1 MLTAGTKLGPYE
13 IIGSLGAGGMGEV
26 YRARDTKLGRDV
38 ALKVLPDLF
47 VHDAERLARFR
58 REAHVLASLNHPN
71 IATIY
76 GLEESAGTLA
86 LAMELVEGSTLAERL
101 AQGSG
106 LKTQGLPLDEA
117 LPIAKQIADALDA
130 AHDKGIIHRDLKPAN
145 IKLRPDGTV
154 KVLDFGLAKALDPTS
169 QAGDASYLANSPTMS
184 ADGTRAGVILG
195 TAAYMSPEQARG
207 KPVDKRADIWAFGCV
222 VYEMLTGSMPFTG
235 ETITDILGA
244 IVKSDPDWNALPDST
259 PAAIRTLLRRC
270 LHKEREKR
278 LRDVADARMEIDD
291 ALSTPTPRPAT
302 QAPAVVSTRLARRER
317 LAWVGAVV
325 VIALVAGVVVTR
337 FLRRPAADEGLVR
350 FAIPPPENASFN
362 NVGALGTVP
371 SPALSPDGRR
381 LAFVAVGPNG
391 TTSLWVRALDSLAAQ
406 LLPGTENASLPF
418 WSPDGRSLGFFA
430 DRRVKKIDLSGGT
443 PQTLADASGPFNSG
457 GTWNRDNTIVF
468 SPNTSSPLYRV
479 PAGGGPAV
487 PATTLDAAQQES
499 AHLWPRFLPDGRH
512 FLYLVRSAKPD
523 RAGIFVGSL
532 DASLSNRLVA
542 ANSPAIYASGYLLFV
557 AGTDL
562 MAQPFDATTLTT
574 SGTPVRVADRLQV
587 NQALA
592 AYSGFTASDVNT
604 MAYRT
609 GGLPL
614 AELIWFDRTG
624 RPVGQ
629 LGRPASYGVLAL
641 SPDGT
646 RVAVNLNVEGGNND
660 VWVLDVARATPQRL
674 TSNRASLIPVWSPD
688 GDRVVYR
695 FDGDGPGD
703 LYEMRASG
711 LASGDVLFKSNTF
724 KNPTDWSSDGR
735 FVAFETASPKTNTD
749 VWILPM
755 ANGRTPFAFLQSEFN
770 EYQGRISP
778 DGRWIAYVSDENG
791 PPEVYVQ
798 SFPKPGGKWQISTAG
813 GADPRW
819 RRDGRELFFISADRK
834 LMAVDIQADA
844 TFRSGLPHALFD
856 VKVSGL
862 VDLRTHYG
870 VAADGKRFLVQQVT
884 ESTAASPITVVLNW
898 TAALTK

>member
-325 VIALVAGVVVTR
+325 VIALVAGVV
-337 FLRRPAADEGLVR
+337 
-350 FAIPPPENASFN
+350 
-362 NVGALGTVP
+362 
-371 SPALSPDGRR
+371 LSRDSCGGRR
-381 LAFVAVGPNG
+381 LTKVSFASRSHRPRTRAS
-391 TTSLWVRALDSLAAQ
+391 TTS
-406 LLPGTENASLPF
+406 
-418 WSPDGRSLGFFA
+418 GR
-430 DRRVKKIDLSGGT
+430 
-443 PQTLADASGPFNSG
+443 SGPFRVRHSRPTG
-457 GTWNRDNTIVF
+457 AVLRL
-468 SPNTSSPLYRV
+468 SPWV
-479 PAGGGPAV
+479 
-487 PATTLDAAQQES
+487 
-499 AHLWPRFLPDGRH
+499 
-512 FLYLVRSAKPD
+512 
-523 RAGIFVGSL
+523 
-532 DASLSNRLVA
+532 
-542 ANSPAIYASGYLLFV
+542 
-557 AGTDL
+557 
-562 MAQPFDATTLTT
+562 
-574 SGTPVRVADRLQV
+574 
-587 NQALA
+587 
-592 AYSGFTASDVNT
+592 
-604 MAYRT
+604 
-609 GGLPL
+609 
-614 AELIWFDRTG
+614 RTG
-624 RPVGQ
+624 RP
-629 LGRPASYGVLAL
+629 
-641 SPDGT
+641 
-646 RVAVNLNVEGGNND
+646 
-660 VWVLDVARATPQRL
+660 
-674 TSNRASLIPVWSPD
+674 
-688 GDRVVYR
+688 
-695 FDGDGPGD
+695 
-703 LYEMRASG
+703 
-711 LASGDVLFKSNTF
+711 
-724 KNPTDWSSDGR
+724 
-735 FVAFETASPKTNTD
+735 
-749 VWILPM
+749 
-755 ANGRTPFAFLQSEFN
+755 
-770 EYQGRISP
+770 
-778 DGRWIAYVSDENG
+778 
-791 PPEVYVQ
+791 
-798 SFPKPGGKWQISTAG
+798 
-813 GADPRW
+813 
-819 RRDGRELFFISADRK
+819 
-834 LMAVDIQADA
+834 
-844 TFRSGLPHALFD
+844 RSGSAHWTRWPRSSSRERRTRRCR
-856 VKVSGL
+856 SGHPT
-862 VDLRTHYG
+862 VGRS
-870 VAADGKRFLVQQVT
+870 VF
-884 ESTAASPITVVLNW
+884 SPI
-898 TAALTK
+898 AG